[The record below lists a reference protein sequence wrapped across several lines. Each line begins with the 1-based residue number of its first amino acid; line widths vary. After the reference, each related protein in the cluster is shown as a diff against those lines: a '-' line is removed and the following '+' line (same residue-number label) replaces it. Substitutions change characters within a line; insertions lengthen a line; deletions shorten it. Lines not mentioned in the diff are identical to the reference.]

1 MQQISQHFIWN
12 HIKELLYQHDCVI
25 VPNFGGFVCN
35 KEHARIDQVS
45 HFITPEHKRVMFNQ
59 NLKSNDGLLAQ
70 KIASGLNISYSDA
83 LRQINDLVNQL
94 RNHLEDTKQLDIS
107 TFGSFRLNADANFV
121 FLPDKYNNYLYSSF
135 GLMPL
140 QATTVV
146 DMVKRSNKRTG
157 LFKDRKEIKPAKNLG
172 KSRSV
177 GFKLIT
183 ACVVLLM
190 AVNAYIFLGEGHLF
204 NQTGISTAGI
214 YSWFD
219 SLMANDSQATTQ
231 VIETPKQPET
241 AAQPIIADVDS
252 AAVVNNDNYKQEL
265 TTLNIAEVF
274 THLAKDVPTFG
285 THTFAEDGSL
295 IITTPTTEEQS
306 GGALEEQVTT
316 DNTVT
321 IETTTSSSGSNHYY
335 VIGGVFCKE
344 KNARKFYD
352 KLKQQGFEAHLILN
366 KRLNCNRVGYKR
378 FDNLEE
384 AIALM
389 DSIKGTENPDA
400 WVLTIKE

>member
-1 MQQISQHFIWN
+1 MQQISQHYIWN
-12 HIKELLYQHDCVI
+12 NIKELLYQHDCVI

-45 HFITPEHKRVMFNQ
+45 HVITPESKRVMFNQ

-70 KIASGLNISYSDA
+70 QIANHLNISYNEA
-83 LRQINDLVNQL
+83 LRQMEELVNELRKQL
-94 RNHLEDTKQLDIS
+94 EETKQLDIN
-107 TFGSFRLNADANFV
+107 TFGSFRLNADANYV

-157 LFKDRKEIKPAKNLG
+157 LFKDRKEIKQAKNKS
-172 KSRSV
+172 KSRSI
-177 GFKLIT
+177 GIKLIT
-183 ACVVLLM
+183 FSVVVLM
-190 AVNAYIFLGEGHLF
+190 AINTYIFWGDSSLF
-204 NQTGISTAGI
+204 QQSGLSTTGIN
-214 YSWFD
+214 SWFD
-219 SLMANDSQATTQ
+219 SLMSNDTQATIPVIQAPELQIKKTPPEIATQVQKNDSLN
-231 VIETPKQPET
+231 
-241 AAQPIIADVDS
+241 IA
-252 AAVVNNDNYKQEL
+252 NEL

-274 THLAKDVPTFG
+274 SYSAKSAPIYGD
-285 THTFAEDGSL
+285 HAFAEDGSL
-295 IITTPTTEEQS
+295 IVIPAETEEV
-306 GGALEEQVTT
+306 LNVVEEKASNVNLPNMAEPTDLTT
-316 DNTVT
+316 KG
-321 IETTTSSSGSNHYY
+321 INHYY

-344 KNARKFYD
+344 KNARKYFD
-352 KLKQQGFEAHLILN
+352 KLKEKGFEAHLILN

-378 FDNLEE
+378 LDNLAD

-389 DSIKGTENPDA
+389 DSIKATENPEA